1 MARSSLTKALALVSH
16 RLADGPLPV
25 APRRR
30 RAEPWA
36 LGSVAGY
43 ASANLFDR
51 LAVTHSDP
59 LVGPL
64 LRGLPSLT
72 LGIALVWK
80 NRTLTQLLPTSED
93 YVGNRVLLSLLGAG
107 AISTI
112 GLFAYYFAIRM
123 GGVTITIPVLQ
134 TYGLWGTLIA
144 WFLLRERVGRMVVL
158 GLSIIA
164 AGLAALSLGQHQGQ
178 PISAHWYWAIPLALF
193 AAVTYG
199 LSGVLWRHSQ
209 LRGAHHSTAILA
221 QFVASIIVALAGLA
235 LNGRLALIVTTPG
248 RDLAA
253 LLASGILSGIVGIYC
268 LFMALRL
275 MTVARVFAY
284 SALTPLIATLGAHF
298 LLHEYLNPLMLVG
311 VCLASIGVALTQ
323 IFRPKEELQAN

>member
-43 ASANLFDR
+43 ASANL
-51 LAVTHSDP
+51 SDP

-93 YVGNRVLLSLLGAG
+93 YVGNRVLLSLVGAG
-107 AISTI
+107 AVSTV
-112 GLFAYYFAIRM
+112 GLFAYYFAIQI

-134 TYGLWGTLIA
+134 TYGLWGMLIA
-144 WFLLRERVGRMVVL
+144 WFFLRERAGRMLVL
-158 GLSIIA
+158 GLGMIA
-164 AGLAALSLGQHQGQ
+164 LGLAALSLGQLRGQ
-178 PISAHWYWAIPLALF
+178 PISPRWTWAIPLALF
-193 AAVTYG
+193 AAFTYG
-199 LSGVLWRHSQ
+199 LAGALWRDAQ
-209 LRGAHHSTAILA
+209 LRGAHQSTAILT
-221 QFVASIIVALAGLA
+221 QFIASMAVALAGLGA
-235 LNGRLALIVTTPG
+235 HGRLALLATTRG

-253 LLASGILSGIVGIYC
+253 LFSSGILSGIVGIYC
-268 LFMALRL
+268 IFMALRL

-284 SALTPLIATLGAHF
+284 SALTPLVATLGAHF
-298 LLHEYLNPLMLVG
+298 LLHEYLNALML
-311 VCLASIGVALTQ
+311 
-323 IFRPKEELQAN
+323 